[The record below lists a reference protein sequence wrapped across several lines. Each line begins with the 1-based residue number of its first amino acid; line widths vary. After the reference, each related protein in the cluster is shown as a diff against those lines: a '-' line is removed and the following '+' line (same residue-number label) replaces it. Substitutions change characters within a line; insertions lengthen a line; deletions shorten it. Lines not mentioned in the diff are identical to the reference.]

1 VGNAIGI
8 DFDQLPL
15 TPDRVMQAMIER
27 RRQARASALKGH
39 AS

>member
-1 VGNAIGI
+1 VANAIGI

-15 TPDRVMQAMIER
+15 TPDRVMQALVER
-27 RRQARASALKGH
+27 RRRVRASALKGQ